1 MLYFFSSLLEH
12 TELKMLSIWYQ
23 KTKNVSIHAYFYS
36 VFFFKM
42 LLLFYFC
49 F

>member
-36 VFFFKM
+36 VFFF
-42 LLLFYFC
+42 F
-49 F
+49 